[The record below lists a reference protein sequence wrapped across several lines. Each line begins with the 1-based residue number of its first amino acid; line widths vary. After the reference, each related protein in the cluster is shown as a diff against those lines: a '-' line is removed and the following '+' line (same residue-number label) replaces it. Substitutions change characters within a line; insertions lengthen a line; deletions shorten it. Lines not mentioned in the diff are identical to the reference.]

1 MKLPKLLPLLV
12 VLAVGV
18 GHATDANEHHEP
30 PNLGQPKGQTT
41 APARALPGVQGDL
54 GALELS
60 AYEGKV
66 VVLTTLAGWC
76 VGCFAEVPAF
86 VALQND
92 YADRNVV
99 VVGIMTQ
106 SAPEWMETFVE
117 RYEVSY
123 PIFLDMSGQATTE
136 RFGPG
141 VMPTAMM
148 VYDRQGK
155 LVESLSGFDA
165 DTLRPCSRRCSRRVE
180 TTTLLLYAG
189 SAGALATFNP
199 YAYTVLPAILSRFLA
214 RGQGGVRAGLKLG
227 ALLAL
232 GTLTA
237 FAGVGALLALVG
249 MALGRAFPYVA
260 VGLALLFL
268 LLEALSPLPCGLD
281 A

>member
-1 MKLPKLLPLLV
+1 MHTSKLLPLLV
-12 VLAVGV
+12 VLAVGA
-18 GHATDANEHHEP
+18 GHATGAHEHHEP
-30 PNLGQPKGQTT
+30 PNPDVPKGQTA
-41 APARALPGVQGDL
+41 APAPALPGVQGDL

-92 YADRNVV
+92 YADRDVV

-106 SAPEWMETFVE
+106 SAPEWTETFVE
-117 RYEVSY
+117 RYRVPY
-123 PIFLDMSGQATTE
+123 PIFLDMSGQATAE

-165 DTLRPCSRRCSRRVE
+165 DKLRP
-180 TTTLLLYAG
+180 
-189 SAGALATFNP
+189 
-199 YAYTVLPAILSRFLA
+199 
-214 RGQGGVRAGLKLG
+214 
-227 ALLAL
+227 
-232 GTLTA
+232 
-237 FAGVGALLALVG
+237 
-249 MALGRAFPYVA
+249 
-260 VGLALLFL
+260 
-268 LLEALSPLPCGLD
+268 LLEALL
-281 A
+281 